1 MSDLVAV
8 LFDDQ
13 STAFEMRAAL
23 VKMQSEYLIELEDA
37 VVVSKD
43 AKGKVK
49 LHQAVNLTAVGA
61 IGGGF
66 WGTLFGMIF
75 FMPLVGAA
83 IGAGAGALSGAL
95 TDTGINDDFMTG
107 LAEGFRPDTAA
118 LFVLIRKMTA
128 DKVLSGLSQFKGKG
142 HVLKTSLTKDTE
154 ELLRES
160 LESAA

>member
-8 LFDDQ
+8 LFDDE

-23 VKMQSEYLIELEDA
+23 VKMQRDYLIELEDV

-43 AKGKVK
+43 VKGKVK
-49 LHQAVNLTAVGA
+49 LHQAVNLTAAGA

-66 WGTLFGMIF
+66 WGTLFGMLF

-95 TDTGINDDFMTG
+95 TDVGIDDDFMTG
-107 LAEGFRPDTAA
+107 LAEGFKPGTAA

-142 HVLKTSLTKDTE
+142 HVLRTSLTKDTE